1 MEYLHKNRYF
11 NGKIYGRVV
20 KKFYYFFFFR
30 TNDEI
35 ENFELPV
42 VELQVKF
49 RSTSIII
56 GNGRR

>member
-1 MEYLHKNRYF
+1 MEYLHKNQYF

-20 KKFYYFFFFR
+20 KKFYYSFFR

-49 RSTSIII
+49 RSMSIII

>member
-11 NGKIYGRVV
+11 NGKIYGKVV
-20 KKFYYFFFFR
+20 KKFYYFFFR

-49 RSTSIII
+49 RSMSIII

>member
-1 MEYLHKNRYF
+1 MEESLRNF
-11 NGKIYGRVV
+11 II
-20 KKFYYFFFFR
+20 FFFR

-49 RSTSIII
+49 RSMSIII